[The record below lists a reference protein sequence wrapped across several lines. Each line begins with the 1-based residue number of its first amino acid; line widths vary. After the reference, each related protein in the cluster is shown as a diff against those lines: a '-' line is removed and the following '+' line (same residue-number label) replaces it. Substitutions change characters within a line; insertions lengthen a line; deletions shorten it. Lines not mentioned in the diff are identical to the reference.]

1 MYRLPGL
8 RGEEVWAKGLRVRLH
23 SADHLRI
30 EISLL
35 HSLHAALPRR
45 AKGLFA
51 FAERLCACASVPGAS
66 GDEDAT
72 RRPSGG
78 TAVLCPLKSGVSDR
92 LFQLSLFPDFF
103 DIFAAARHV
112 VP

>member
-8 RGEEVWAKGLRVRLH
+8 HGEEVWAKGLRVRLH
-23 SADHLRI
+23 SAHHLRI

-51 FAERLCACASVPGAS
+51 FAECLCVHASMSGAL
-66 GDEDAT
+66 GGENAT
-72 RRPSGG
+72 RHLSD
-78 TAVLCPLKSGVSDR
+78 TALLNVSR
-92 LFQLSLFPDFF
+92 
-103 DIFAAARHV
+103 V
-112 VP
+112 